1 MENMKKYVS
10 NYNIFDGPKK
20 APATVRFTRDANI
33 EIIRVSNGDDDVDF
47 FGTPVAPDGP
57 GPAAREAPAE
67 AAAPARADDK
77 LRATAFGR
85 LLEDER
91 RAAAPPAA
99 GDGARDGERAR
110 GGDGGGD
117 GGGDD
122 GASSD
127 DGSVA
132 RSDDGS
138 VALSIASTA
147 ADSQS
152 AENRREMMTVRVRR
166 ADGRV
171 RRTLRVPQSTDLELL
186 VASVAREEGV
196 AAARCRVK
204 PRDGQP
210 RPRPPRAAA
219 AGADAARRRARTA
232 FERRALGLLCVV
244 AAVVALLAGGLR
256 RAPPRGGDVVALGE
270 ARSELEALHAEIT
283 AARDE
288 LRDARDEI
296 KRLSKQM
303 QAAVR
308 EARRAAGGAEP
319 RPRRANPLLNV
330 VTLGAA
336 GRRQR
341 RRRGD

>member
-1 MENMKKYVS
+1 MLRNDSLENMKKYVS

-57 GPAAREAPAE
+57 GPGAREAPAE

-99 GDGARDGERAR
+99 GDGERDGDGERAR
-110 GGDGGGD
+110 GGD

-210 RPRPPRAAA
+210 RHVISSVSEALEMSSPRSASAQTGARAA
-219 AGADAARRRARTA
+219 
-232 FERRALGLLCVV
+232 
-244 AAVVALLAGGLR
+244 
-256 RAPPRGGDVVALGE
+256 
-270 ARSELEALHAEIT
+270 
-283 AARDE
+283 
-288 LRDARDEI
+288 
-296 KRLSKQM
+296 K
-303 QAAVR
+303 
-308 EARRAAGGAEP
+308 
-319 RPRRANPLLNV
+319 
-330 VTLGAA
+330 
-336 GRRQR
+336 
-341 RRRGD
+341 

>member
-1 MENMKKYVS
+1 MLRNDSLENMKKYVS

-57 GPAAREAPAE
+57 GPGAREAPAE

-99 GDGARDGERAR
+99 GDGERDGDGERAR
-110 GGDGGGD
+110 GGD

-166 ADGRV
+166 RGPP
-171 RRTLRVPQSTDLELL
+171 T
-186 VASVAREEGV
+186 
-196 AAARCRVK
+196 AAATRRLARHEEPTGFLSLESLTLEAHRLESLPLEAHRESRNSNLDEVPMDDLIPLLERAVFPGAAVAVGHRARVQV
-204 PRDGQP
+204 RAFESRRNH
-210 RPRPPRAAA
+210 RPVEI
-219 AGADAARRRARTA
+219 GARTA
-232 FERRALGLLCVV
+232 LRGVG
-244 AAVVALLAGGLR
+244 AGNSR
-256 RAPPRGGDVVALGE
+256 D
-270 ARSELEALHAEIT
+270 LH
-283 AARDE
+283 R
-288 LRDARDEI
+288 
-296 KRLSKQM
+296 
-303 QAAVR
+303 
-308 EARRAAGGAEP
+308 
-319 RPRRANPLLNV
+319 
-330 VTLGAA
+330 
-336 GRRQR
+336 
-341 RRRGD
+341 